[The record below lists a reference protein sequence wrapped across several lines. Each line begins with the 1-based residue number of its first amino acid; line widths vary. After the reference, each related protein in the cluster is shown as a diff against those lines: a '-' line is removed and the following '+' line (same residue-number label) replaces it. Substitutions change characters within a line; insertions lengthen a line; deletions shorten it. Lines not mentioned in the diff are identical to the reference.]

1 MSGAKYARLNFGS
14 EALDHRVLQIRLDH
28 PMAYD
33 ELEGWRIN
41 IVRDAGGSTD
51 CPGAPI
57 EQSWESRLVVSLPS
71 ARLVIAET
79 ASMSLKHDLI
89 NLSNFT
95 EYLLRLLI
103 LGRLAKEA

>member
-1 MSGAKYARLNFGS
+1 MSGANYSRLHFGP

-57 EQSWESRLVVSLPS
+57 EQNWELRLVVSPPL
-71 ARLVIAET
+71 ARLVITET
-79 ASMSLKHDLI
+79 TSMSLKHDWI
-89 NLSNFT
+89 NPSNFT
-95 EYLLRLLI
+95 EYLLSLLI